1 MTIKTIADLT
11 TLTPLATDLVV
22 LDRPTDGAGAPVT
35 GKTTLA
41 GLQALI
47 DTGIT
52 DITVN
57 SPLSSSGGTT
67 PTVSLGTVG
76 VANGGTGLTSAP
88 ANGQLL
94 IGSGSAFSLSTLT
107 AGSGI
112 SITNDAGSVTI
123 ASTGGG
129 GGGGSTAFTGA
140 LTVYVDA
147 VSGSDAPGRG
157 TLSAPYQTINY
168 AYSQVPSLGNP
179 SNTLYDSNVGKFIT
193 EKLIFRLAPG
203 RYTGDVTLGF
213 KRARVQLIGNG
224 VQIVGNVKMSVKLAD
239 FPASNMEALK
249 ASFPFPWTS
258 ASSQN
263 TFEITGEAGGGVEAD
278 ASADPFVVTG
288 LTSLAFEES
297 AVLGFG
303 ALGAQV
309 SWESHFGT
317 FYYYANKAALIGGMV
332 MATNYTDPTV
342 KGVCTSVIEVDSCTI
357 GESASPIRTY
367 FGVVPYAY
375 LSAASTWSTA
385 NNGTTNKAPVGTVT
399 LKCHNSTLGAALG
412 PRLTIGEI
420 DGCRLYDIDRTMLGT
435 VDNGGVVGSTSTSYI
450 GMVVNQFRVY
460 SGAGIPASQYQLGA
474 ASGTTRYKMDSTSYT
489 TLAFSRNSSGVLST
503 RTLNL
508 GGGVSFD
515 FLDEARSFGY
525 VPTTGANWTAP
536 APTTVQSALDRLAS
550 AVFALRGNSS
560 IP

>member
-22 LDRPTDGAGAPVT
+22 IDRPTDGAGAPVT

-52 DITVN
+52 DISVT

-67 PTVSLGTVG
+67 PTLSLVGSIG

-129 GGGGSTAFTGA
+129 GGGGGSTAFTGA

-147 VSGSDAPGRG
+147 VSGSDAPGGG

-168 AYSQVPSLGNP
+168 AYSQVPSLGNV
-179 SNTLYDSNVGKFIT
+179 SNATYNSNVEKFLT

-203 RYTGDVTLGF
+203 RYVGDATLGF

-224 VQIVGNVKMSVKLAD
+224 VQIVGNVKMSVMRAD
-239 FPASNMEALK
+239 FPASSMEAFK
-249 ASFPFPWTS
+249 ASFPSPWTGAS
-258 ASSQN
+258 AQN

-278 ASADPFVVTG
+278 ASAVPFVVTG
-288 LTSLAFEES
+288 LTTMAFEES
-297 AVLGFG
+297 TMPGSGLGTNWDNNYG
-303 ALGAQV
+303 Q
-309 SWESHFGT
+309 
-317 FYYYANKAALIGGMV
+317 FYYYANKASLMGGMI
-332 MATNYTDPTV
+332 MATNYTVPTTN
-342 KGVCTSVIEVDSCTI
+342 GMPTSVIEIDSCTI

-367 FGVVPYAY
+367 LGVVPYAY

-385 NNGTTNKAPVGTVT
+385 NNGTTNKAPTGTIT

-435 VDNGGVVGSTSTSYI
+435 VDNGSVVGSTSTSYI

-460 SGAGIPASQYQLGA
+460 SGAGIPVSQYQLGA
-474 ASGTTRYKMDSTSYT
+474 ATGTTRYKMDSTSYT

-515 FLDEARSFGY
+515 FLDESRSFGY
-525 VPTTGANWTAP
+525 VPTTSANWTAP